1 MEKRR
6 LISLRSVLLQYLVRT
21 ALACLLVAVGWL
33 LVLMLWIQ
41 NGELFLPANQAAQA
55 CQKAAQDVLP
65 GMTAATFD
73 ETQLDSLCR
82 YALFAAPDSSE
93 VLATN
98 MDAGH
103 LQRAMENQ
111 QGKTRWHFGY
121 TQYYMTSKLQD
132 GTVCLLQFDYA
143 VPYADPALRG
153 VLPDMQTV
161 HCILGILLLV
171 GAVVWSTHRTG
182 RFLTRETEKLTAAAQ
197 AVARKDLDSA
207 VFSGAKV
214 REYESALQALQTMGD
229 ELTGSLQKQ
238 WDMEQRQREQIIQLS
253 HKLKTPLTIIE
264 GNAELLAE
272 DALTPE
278 QREQVQAM
286 TAAFLREFGRID
298 VLVCNAG
305 IARQELFT
313 DITEASWREVMGV
326 DLDGVFYC
334 AQAVLPDMLHRKAGK
349 IITLS
354 SMWGQVGASCE
365 VAYSTAKAG
374 VIGLTKALAKEL
386 GPSGITVNCVAP
398 GVIDTE
404 MNGNL
409 PQDIK
414 DELAEETPLERLG
427 TPEDVAQAVWFL
439 ASSAGDFFTGQ
450 ILAPNGG
457 LII

>member
-1 MEKRR
+1 MGIVCRKAKDQAE
-6 LISLRSVLLQYLVRT
+6 
-21 ALACLLVAVGWL
+21 ALAKELAALGVPVKVYVCDVA
-33 LVLMLWIQ
+33 
-41 NGELFLPANQAAQA
+41 
-55 CQKAAQDVLP
+55 
-65 GMTAATFD
+65 
-73 ETQLDSLCR
+73 
-82 YALFAAPDSSE
+82 
-93 VLATN
+93 
-98 MDAGH
+98 
-103 LQRAMENQ
+103 
-111 QGKTRWHFGY
+111 
-121 TQYYMTSKLQD
+121 
-132 GTVCLLQFDYA
+132 
-143 VPYADPALRG
+143 
-153 VLPDMQTV
+153 
-161 HCILGILLLV
+161 
-171 GAVVWSTHRTG
+171 
-182 RFLTRETEKLTAAAQ
+182 
-197 AVARKDLDSA
+197 
-207 VFSGAKV
+207 
-214 REYESALQALQTMGD
+214 
-229 ELTGSLQKQ
+229 
-238 WDMEQRQREQIIQLS
+238 
-253 HKLKTPLTIIE
+253 
-264 GNAELLAE
+264 
-272 DALTPE
+272 

-409 PQDIK
+409 SQDIK

-427 TPEDVAQAVWFL
+427 TPEDVAQAIWFL

-450 ILAPNGG
+450 VLAPNGG
-457 LII
+457 FLI

>member
-1 MEKRR
+1 MG
-6 LISLRSVLLQYLVRT
+6 IV
-21 ALACLLVAVGWL
+21 
-33 LVLMLWIQ
+33 
-41 NGELFLPANQAAQA
+41 
-55 CQKAAQDVLP
+55 CQKAKD
-65 GMTAATFD
+65 
-73 ETQLDSLCR
+73 
-82 YALFAAPDSSE
+82 
-93 VLATN
+93 
-98 MDAGH
+98 
-103 LQRAMENQ
+103 RAE
-111 QGKTRWHFGY
+111 
-121 TQYYMTSKLQD
+121 
-132 GTVCLLQFDYA
+132 A
-143 VPYADPALRG
+143 
-153 VLPDMQTV
+153 
-161 HCILGILLLV
+161 
-171 GAVVWSTHRTG
+171 
-182 RFLTRETEKLTAAAQ
+182 
-197 AVARKDLDSA
+197 
-207 VFSGAKV
+207 
-214 REYESALQALQTMGD
+214 
-229 ELTGSLQKQ
+229 
-238 WDMEQRQREQIIQLS
+238 
-253 HKLKTPLTIIE
+253 
-264 GNAELLAE
+264 LAE
-272 DALTPE
+272 ELAALGVPVKVYVCDVA

-450 ILAPNGG
+450 VLAPNGG
-457 LII
+457 FLI

>member
-1 MEKRR
+1 MGIVCRK
-6 LISLRSVLLQYLVRT
+6 
-21 ALACLLVAVGWL
+21 AKD
-33 LVLMLWIQ
+33 
-41 NGELFLPANQAAQA
+41 QA
-55 CQKAAQDVLP
+55 
-65 GMTAATFD
+65 
-73 ETQLDSLCR
+73 
-82 YALFAAPDSSE
+82 E
-93 VLATN
+93 VLAEEL
-98 MDAGH
+98 AALGVPV
-103 LQRAMENQ
+103 
-111 QGKTRWHFGY
+111 KVY
-121 TQYYMTSKLQD
+121 
-132 GTVCLLQFDYA
+132 VCD
-143 VPYADPALRG
+143 
-153 VLPDMQTV
+153 
-161 HCILGILLLV
+161 
-171 GAVVWSTHRTG
+171 
-182 RFLTRETEKLTAAAQ
+182 
-197 AVARKDLDSA
+197 VA
-207 VFSGAKV
+207 
-214 REYESALQALQTMGD
+214 
-229 ELTGSLQKQ
+229 
-238 WDMEQRQREQIIQLS
+238 
-253 HKLKTPLTIIE
+253 
-264 GNAELLAE
+264 
-272 DALTPE
+272 

-334 AQAVLPDMLHRKAGK
+334 AQAALPDMLHRKAGK

-365 VAYSTAKAG
+365 VAYSAAKAG

-450 ILAPNGG
+450 VLAPNGG

>member
-1 MEKRR
+1 MGIVCRKAKDRAE
-6 LISLRSVLLQYLVRT
+6 
-21 ALACLLVAVGWL
+21 ALAEELAALGVPVKVYVCDVA
-33 LVLMLWIQ
+33 
-41 NGELFLPANQAAQA
+41 
-55 CQKAAQDVLP
+55 
-65 GMTAATFD
+65 
-73 ETQLDSLCR
+73 
-82 YALFAAPDSSE
+82 
-93 VLATN
+93 
-98 MDAGH
+98 
-103 LQRAMENQ
+103 
-111 QGKTRWHFGY
+111 
-121 TQYYMTSKLQD
+121 
-132 GTVCLLQFDYA
+132 
-143 VPYADPALRG
+143 
-153 VLPDMQTV
+153 
-161 HCILGILLLV
+161 
-171 GAVVWSTHRTG
+171 
-182 RFLTRETEKLTAAAQ
+182 
-197 AVARKDLDSA
+197 
-207 VFSGAKV
+207 
-214 REYESALQALQTMGD
+214 
-229 ELTGSLQKQ
+229 
-238 WDMEQRQREQIIQLS
+238 
-253 HKLKTPLTIIE
+253 
-264 GNAELLAE
+264 
-272 DALTPE
+272 

-409 PQDIK
+409 SQDIK

>member
-1 MEKRR
+1 MWSCSASMSEPMTTTTN
-6 LISLRSVLLQYLVRT
+6 SV
-21 ALACLLVAVGWL
+21 
-33 LVLMLWIQ
+33 
-41 NGELFLPANQAAQA
+41 P
-55 CQKAAQDVLP
+55 KAALIT
-65 GMTAATFD
+65 GGSRGIGAA
-73 ETQLDSLCR
+73 CAR
-82 YALFAAPDSSE
+82 LFAQQGYGVGIVCRKAKDQAE
-93 VLATN
+93 VLAEEL
-98 MDAGH
+98 AALGVPV
-103 LQRAMENQ
+103 
-111 QGKTRWHFGY
+111 KVY
-121 TQYYMTSKLQD
+121 
-132 GTVCLLQFDYA
+132 VCD
-143 VPYADPALRG
+143 
-153 VLPDMQTV
+153 
-161 HCILGILLLV
+161 
-171 GAVVWSTHRTG
+171 
-182 RFLTRETEKLTAAAQ
+182 
-197 AVARKDLDSA
+197 VA
-207 VFSGAKV
+207 
-214 REYESALQALQTMGD
+214 
-229 ELTGSLQKQ
+229 
-238 WDMEQRQREQIIQLS
+238 
-253 HKLKTPLTIIE
+253 
-264 GNAELLAE
+264 
-272 DALTPE
+272 

-326 DLDGVFYC
+326 DLDGMFYC
-334 AQAVLPDMLHRKAGK
+334 AQAALPDMLHRKAGK

-450 ILAPNGG
+450 VLAPNGG

>member
-1 MEKRR
+1 MWSCSASMSEPMTTTTNSVPKAALITGGSRGIGAACAR
-6 LISLRSVLLQYLVRT
+6 LFAQQGYGVGIVCRKAKDQAE
-21 ALACLLVAVGWL
+21 ALAEELAALGVPVKVYVCDVA
-33 LVLMLWIQ
+33 
-41 NGELFLPANQAAQA
+41 
-55 CQKAAQDVLP
+55 
-65 GMTAATFD
+65 
-73 ETQLDSLCR
+73 
-82 YALFAAPDSSE
+82 
-93 VLATN
+93 
-98 MDAGH
+98 
-103 LQRAMENQ
+103 
-111 QGKTRWHFGY
+111 
-121 TQYYMTSKLQD
+121 
-132 GTVCLLQFDYA
+132 
-143 VPYADPALRG
+143 
-153 VLPDMQTV
+153 
-161 HCILGILLLV
+161 
-171 GAVVWSTHRTG
+171 
-182 RFLTRETEKLTAAAQ
+182 
-197 AVARKDLDSA
+197 
-207 VFSGAKV
+207 
-214 REYESALQALQTMGD
+214 
-229 ELTGSLQKQ
+229 
-238 WDMEQRQREQIIQLS
+238 
-253 HKLKTPLTIIE
+253 
-264 GNAELLAE
+264 
-272 DALTPE
+272 

-334 AQAVLPDMLHRKAGK
+334 AQAALPDMLHRKAGK

-450 ILAPNGG
+450 VLAPNGG

>member
-1 MEKRR
+1 MSEPMTATTNSVPKAALITGGSRGIGAACAR
-6 LISLRSVLLQYLVRT
+6 LFARQGYG
-21 ALACLLVAVGWL
+21 VGI
-33 LVLMLWIQ
+33 V
-41 NGELFLPANQAAQA
+41 
-55 CQKAAQDVLP
+55 CQKAKD
-65 GMTAATFD
+65 
-73 ETQLDSLCR
+73 
-82 YALFAAPDSSE
+82 
-93 VLATN
+93 
-98 MDAGH
+98 
-103 LQRAMENQ
+103 RAE
-111 QGKTRWHFGY
+111 
-121 TQYYMTSKLQD
+121 
-132 GTVCLLQFDYA
+132 A
-143 VPYADPALRG
+143 
-153 VLPDMQTV
+153 
-161 HCILGILLLV
+161 
-171 GAVVWSTHRTG
+171 
-182 RFLTRETEKLTAAAQ
+182 
-197 AVARKDLDSA
+197 
-207 VFSGAKV
+207 
-214 REYESALQALQTMGD
+214 
-229 ELTGSLQKQ
+229 
-238 WDMEQRQREQIIQLS
+238 
-253 HKLKTPLTIIE
+253 
-264 GNAELLAE
+264 LAE
-272 DALTPE
+272 ELAALGVPVKVYVCDVA
-278 QREQVQAM
+278 QQEQVQAM

-313 DITEASWREVMGV
+313 DITEAGWREVMGV

-450 ILAPNGG
+450 VLAPNGG

>member
-1 MEKRR
+1 MGIVCRKAKDRAE
-6 LISLRSVLLQYLVRT
+6 
-21 ALACLLVAVGWL
+21 ALAEELAALGVPVKVYVCDVA
-33 LVLMLWIQ
+33 
-41 NGELFLPANQAAQA
+41 
-55 CQKAAQDVLP
+55 
-65 GMTAATFD
+65 
-73 ETQLDSLCR
+73 
-82 YALFAAPDSSE
+82 
-93 VLATN
+93 
-98 MDAGH
+98 
-103 LQRAMENQ
+103 
-111 QGKTRWHFGY
+111 
-121 TQYYMTSKLQD
+121 
-132 GTVCLLQFDYA
+132 
-143 VPYADPALRG
+143 
-153 VLPDMQTV
+153 
-161 HCILGILLLV
+161 
-171 GAVVWSTHRTG
+171 
-182 RFLTRETEKLTAAAQ
+182 
-197 AVARKDLDSA
+197 
-207 VFSGAKV
+207 
-214 REYESALQALQTMGD
+214 
-229 ELTGSLQKQ
+229 
-238 WDMEQRQREQIIQLS
+238 
-253 HKLKTPLTIIE
+253 
-264 GNAELLAE
+264 
-272 DALTPE
+272 

-409 PQDIK
+409 SQDIK

-450 ILAPNGG
+450 VLAPNGG

>member
-1 MEKRR
+1 MSEPMTTTTNSAPKAALITGGSRGIGAACAR
-6 LISLRSVLLQYLVRT
+6 LFAQQGYGVGIVCRKAKDRAE
-21 ALACLLVAVGWL
+21 ALAEELAALGVPVKVYVCDVA
-33 LVLMLWIQ
+33 
-41 NGELFLPANQAAQA
+41 
-55 CQKAAQDVLP
+55 
-65 GMTAATFD
+65 
-73 ETQLDSLCR
+73 
-82 YALFAAPDSSE
+82 
-93 VLATN
+93 
-98 MDAGH
+98 
-103 LQRAMENQ
+103 
-111 QGKTRWHFGY
+111 
-121 TQYYMTSKLQD
+121 
-132 GTVCLLQFDYA
+132 
-143 VPYADPALRG
+143 
-153 VLPDMQTV
+153 
-161 HCILGILLLV
+161 
-171 GAVVWSTHRTG
+171 
-182 RFLTRETEKLTAAAQ
+182 
-197 AVARKDLDSA
+197 
-207 VFSGAKV
+207 
-214 REYESALQALQTMGD
+214 
-229 ELTGSLQKQ
+229 
-238 WDMEQRQREQIIQLS
+238 
-253 HKLKTPLTIIE
+253 
-264 GNAELLAE
+264 
-272 DALTPE
+272 

-450 ILAPNGG
+450 VLAPNGG

>member
-1 MEKRR
+1 MGIVCRKAKDQAE
-6 LISLRSVLLQYLVRT
+6 
-21 ALACLLVAVGWL
+21 ALAEELAALSVPVKVYVCDVA
-33 LVLMLWIQ
+33 
-41 NGELFLPANQAAQA
+41 
-55 CQKAAQDVLP
+55 
-65 GMTAATFD
+65 
-73 ETQLDSLCR
+73 
-82 YALFAAPDSSE
+82 
-93 VLATN
+93 
-98 MDAGH
+98 
-103 LQRAMENQ
+103 
-111 QGKTRWHFGY
+111 
-121 TQYYMTSKLQD
+121 
-132 GTVCLLQFDYA
+132 
-143 VPYADPALRG
+143 
-153 VLPDMQTV
+153 
-161 HCILGILLLV
+161 
-171 GAVVWSTHRTG
+171 
-182 RFLTRETEKLTAAAQ
+182 
-197 AVARKDLDSA
+197 
-207 VFSGAKV
+207 
-214 REYESALQALQTMGD
+214 
-229 ELTGSLQKQ
+229 
-238 WDMEQRQREQIIQLS
+238 
-253 HKLKTPLTIIE
+253 
-264 GNAELLAE
+264 
-272 DALTPE
+272 

-286 TAAFLREFGRID
+286 TAAFLRDFGRID

-313 DITEASWREVMGV
+313 DITEAGWREVMGV

-450 ILAPNGG
+450 VLAPNGG

>member
-1 MEKRR
+1 MGIVCRK
-6 LISLRSVLLQYLVRT
+6 
-21 ALACLLVAVGWL
+21 AKD
-33 LVLMLWIQ
+33 
-41 NGELFLPANQAAQA
+41 QA
-55 CQKAAQDVLP
+55 
-65 GMTAATFD
+65 
-73 ETQLDSLCR
+73 
-82 YALFAAPDSSE
+82 E
-93 VLATN
+93 VLAKEL
-98 MDAGH
+98 AALGVPV
-103 LQRAMENQ
+103 
-111 QGKTRWHFGY
+111 KVY
-121 TQYYMTSKLQD
+121 
-132 GTVCLLQFDYA
+132 VCD
-143 VPYADPALRG
+143 
-153 VLPDMQTV
+153 
-161 HCILGILLLV
+161 
-171 GAVVWSTHRTG
+171 
-182 RFLTRETEKLTAAAQ
+182 
-197 AVARKDLDSA
+197 VA
-207 VFSGAKV
+207 
-214 REYESALQALQTMGD
+214 
-229 ELTGSLQKQ
+229 
-238 WDMEQRQREQIIQLS
+238 
-253 HKLKTPLTIIE
+253 
-264 GNAELLAE
+264 
-272 DALTPE
+272 

-450 ILAPNGG
+450 VLAPNGG
-457 LII
+457 FLI

>member
-1 MEKRR
+1 MGIVCRKAKDQAE
-6 LISLRSVLLQYLVRT
+6 
-21 ALACLLVAVGWL
+21 ALAEELADLGVPVKVYVCDVA
-33 LVLMLWIQ
+33 
-41 NGELFLPANQAAQA
+41 
-55 CQKAAQDVLP
+55 
-65 GMTAATFD
+65 
-73 ETQLDSLCR
+73 
-82 YALFAAPDSSE
+82 
-93 VLATN
+93 
-98 MDAGH
+98 
-103 LQRAMENQ
+103 
-111 QGKTRWHFGY
+111 
-121 TQYYMTSKLQD
+121 
-132 GTVCLLQFDYA
+132 
-143 VPYADPALRG
+143 
-153 VLPDMQTV
+153 
-161 HCILGILLLV
+161 
-171 GAVVWSTHRTG
+171 
-182 RFLTRETEKLTAAAQ
+182 
-197 AVARKDLDSA
+197 
-207 VFSGAKV
+207 
-214 REYESALQALQTMGD
+214 
-229 ELTGSLQKQ
+229 
-238 WDMEQRQREQIIQLS
+238 
-253 HKLKTPLTIIE
+253 
-264 GNAELLAE
+264 
-272 DALTPE
+272 

-409 PQDIK
+409 SQDIK

>member
-1 MEKRR
+1 MGIVCRKAKDQAE
-6 LISLRSVLLQYLVRT
+6 
-21 ALACLLVAVGWL
+21 ALAEELAALGVPVKVYVCDVA
-33 LVLMLWIQ
+33 
-41 NGELFLPANQAAQA
+41 
-55 CQKAAQDVLP
+55 
-65 GMTAATFD
+65 
-73 ETQLDSLCR
+73 
-82 YALFAAPDSSE
+82 
-93 VLATN
+93 
-98 MDAGH
+98 
-103 LQRAMENQ
+103 
-111 QGKTRWHFGY
+111 
-121 TQYYMTSKLQD
+121 
-132 GTVCLLQFDYA
+132 
-143 VPYADPALRG
+143 
-153 VLPDMQTV
+153 
-161 HCILGILLLV
+161 
-171 GAVVWSTHRTG
+171 
-182 RFLTRETEKLTAAAQ
+182 
-197 AVARKDLDSA
+197 
-207 VFSGAKV
+207 
-214 REYESALQALQTMGD
+214 
-229 ELTGSLQKQ
+229 
-238 WDMEQRQREQIIQLS
+238 
-253 HKLKTPLTIIE
+253 
-264 GNAELLAE
+264 
-272 DALTPE
+272 

-298 VLVCNAG
+298 VLVCNAS

-334 AQAVLPDMLHRKAGK
+334 AQAALPDMLHRKAGK

-409 PQDIK
+409 SQDIK

-450 ILAPNGG
+450 VLAPNGG

>member
-1 MEKRR
+1 MGIVCRK
-6 LISLRSVLLQYLVRT
+6 
-21 ALACLLVAVGWL
+21 AKD
-33 LVLMLWIQ
+33 
-41 NGELFLPANQAAQA
+41 QA
-55 CQKAAQDVLP
+55 
-65 GMTAATFD
+65 
-73 ETQLDSLCR
+73 
-82 YALFAAPDSSE
+82 E
-93 VLATN
+93 VLAEEL
-98 MDAGH
+98 AALGVPV
-103 LQRAMENQ
+103 
-111 QGKTRWHFGY
+111 KVY
-121 TQYYMTSKLQD
+121 
-132 GTVCLLQFDYA
+132 VCD
-143 VPYADPALRG
+143 
-153 VLPDMQTV
+153 
-161 HCILGILLLV
+161 
-171 GAVVWSTHRTG
+171 
-182 RFLTRETEKLTAAAQ
+182 
-197 AVARKDLDSA
+197 VA
-207 VFSGAKV
+207 
-214 REYESALQALQTMGD
+214 
-229 ELTGSLQKQ
+229 
-238 WDMEQRQREQIIQLS
+238 
-253 HKLKTPLTIIE
+253 
-264 GNAELLAE
+264 
-272 DALTPE
+272 

-450 ILAPNGG
+450 VLAPNGG

>member
-1 MEKRR
+1 MGIVCRKAKDQAE
-6 LISLRSVLLQYLVRT
+6 
-21 ALACLLVAVGWL
+21 ALAQELAALGVPVKVYVCDVA
-33 LVLMLWIQ
+33 
-41 NGELFLPANQAAQA
+41 
-55 CQKAAQDVLP
+55 
-65 GMTAATFD
+65 
-73 ETQLDSLCR
+73 
-82 YALFAAPDSSE
+82 
-93 VLATN
+93 
-98 MDAGH
+98 
-103 LQRAMENQ
+103 
-111 QGKTRWHFGY
+111 
-121 TQYYMTSKLQD
+121 
-132 GTVCLLQFDYA
+132 
-143 VPYADPALRG
+143 
-153 VLPDMQTV
+153 
-161 HCILGILLLV
+161 
-171 GAVVWSTHRTG
+171 
-182 RFLTRETEKLTAAAQ
+182 
-197 AVARKDLDSA
+197 
-207 VFSGAKV
+207 
-214 REYESALQALQTMGD
+214 
-229 ELTGSLQKQ
+229 
-238 WDMEQRQREQIIQLS
+238 
-253 HKLKTPLTIIE
+253 
-264 GNAELLAE
+264 
-272 DALTPE
+272 

-450 ILAPNGG
+450 VLAPNGG

>member
-1 MEKRR
+1 MGIVCRKAKDQAE
-6 LISLRSVLLQYLVRT
+6 
-21 ALACLLVAVGWL
+21 ALA
-33 LVLMLWIQ
+33 
-41 NGELFLPANQAAQA
+41 E
-55 CQKAAQDVLP
+55 
-65 GMTAATFD
+65 
-73 ETQLDSLCR
+73 E
-82 YALFAAPDSSE
+82 
-93 VLATN
+93 LATL
-98 MDAGH
+98 GVPV
-103 LQRAMENQ
+103 
-111 QGKTRWHFGY
+111 KVY
-121 TQYYMTSKLQD
+121 
-132 GTVCLLQFDYA
+132 VCD
-143 VPYADPALRG
+143 
-153 VLPDMQTV
+153 
-161 HCILGILLLV
+161 
-171 GAVVWSTHRTG
+171 
-182 RFLTRETEKLTAAAQ
+182 
-197 AVARKDLDSA
+197 VA
-207 VFSGAKV
+207 
-214 REYESALQALQTMGD
+214 
-229 ELTGSLQKQ
+229 
-238 WDMEQRQREQIIQLS
+238 
-253 HKLKTPLTIIE
+253 
-264 GNAELLAE
+264 
-272 DALTPE
+272 

-334 AQAVLPDMLHRKAGK
+334 AQAALPDMLHRKAGK

-409 PQDIK
+409 SQDIK

-450 ILAPNGG
+450 VLAPNGG

>member
-1 MEKRR
+1 MTNSVPKAALITGGSRGIGAACAR
-6 LISLRSVLLQYLVRT
+6 LFAQQGYGVGIVCRKARDQAE
-21 ALACLLVAVGWL
+21 ALAEELAALGVPVKVYVCDVA
-33 LVLMLWIQ
+33 
-41 NGELFLPANQAAQA
+41 
-55 CQKAAQDVLP
+55 
-65 GMTAATFD
+65 
-73 ETQLDSLCR
+73 
-82 YALFAAPDSSE
+82 
-93 VLATN
+93 
-98 MDAGH
+98 
-103 LQRAMENQ
+103 
-111 QGKTRWHFGY
+111 
-121 TQYYMTSKLQD
+121 
-132 GTVCLLQFDYA
+132 
-143 VPYADPALRG
+143 
-153 VLPDMQTV
+153 
-161 HCILGILLLV
+161 
-171 GAVVWSTHRTG
+171 
-182 RFLTRETEKLTAAAQ
+182 
-197 AVARKDLDSA
+197 
-207 VFSGAKV
+207 
-214 REYESALQALQTMGD
+214 
-229 ELTGSLQKQ
+229 
-238 WDMEQRQREQIIQLS
+238 
-253 HKLKTPLTIIE
+253 
-264 GNAELLAE
+264 
-272 DALTPE
+272 

-286 TAAFLREFGRID
+286 TAAFLRDFGRID

-409 PQDIK
+409 SQDIK
-414 DELAEETPLERLG
+414 DELTEETPLERLG

-450 ILAPNGG
+450 VLAPNGG

>member
-1 MEKRR
+1 MGIVCRKAKDQAE
-6 LISLRSVLLQYLVRT
+6 
-21 ALACLLVAVGWL
+21 ALAEELAALGVPVKVYVCDVA
-33 LVLMLWIQ
+33 
-41 NGELFLPANQAAQA
+41 
-55 CQKAAQDVLP
+55 
-65 GMTAATFD
+65 
-73 ETQLDSLCR
+73 
-82 YALFAAPDSSE
+82 
-93 VLATN
+93 
-98 MDAGH
+98 
-103 LQRAMENQ
+103 
-111 QGKTRWHFGY
+111 
-121 TQYYMTSKLQD
+121 
-132 GTVCLLQFDYA
+132 
-143 VPYADPALRG
+143 
-153 VLPDMQTV
+153 
-161 HCILGILLLV
+161 
-171 GAVVWSTHRTG
+171 
-182 RFLTRETEKLTAAAQ
+182 
-197 AVARKDLDSA
+197 
-207 VFSGAKV
+207 
-214 REYESALQALQTMGD
+214 
-229 ELTGSLQKQ
+229 
-238 WDMEQRQREQIIQLS
+238 
-253 HKLKTPLTIIE
+253 
-264 GNAELLAE
+264 
-272 DALTPE
+272 

-450 ILAPNGG
+450 VLAPNGG

>member
-1 MEKRR
+1 MGIVCRKAKDQAE
-6 LISLRSVLLQYLVRT
+6 
-21 ALACLLVAVGWL
+21 ALAEELAALGVPVKVYVCDVA
-33 LVLMLWIQ
+33 
-41 NGELFLPANQAAQA
+41 
-55 CQKAAQDVLP
+55 
-65 GMTAATFD
+65 
-73 ETQLDSLCR
+73 
-82 YALFAAPDSSE
+82 
-93 VLATN
+93 
-98 MDAGH
+98 
-103 LQRAMENQ
+103 
-111 QGKTRWHFGY
+111 
-121 TQYYMTSKLQD
+121 
-132 GTVCLLQFDYA
+132 
-143 VPYADPALRG
+143 
-153 VLPDMQTV
+153 
-161 HCILGILLLV
+161 
-171 GAVVWSTHRTG
+171 
-182 RFLTRETEKLTAAAQ
+182 
-197 AVARKDLDSA
+197 
-207 VFSGAKV
+207 
-214 REYESALQALQTMGD
+214 
-229 ELTGSLQKQ
+229 
-238 WDMEQRQREQIIQLS
+238 
-253 HKLKTPLTIIE
+253 
-264 GNAELLAE
+264 
-272 DALTPE
+272 

-286 TAAFLREFGRID
+286 TAAFLQEFGRID

-409 PQDIK
+409 SQDIK

-450 ILAPNGG
+450 VLAPNGG

>member
-1 MEKRR
+1 MGIVCRK
-6 LISLRSVLLQYLVRT
+6 
-21 ALACLLVAVGWL
+21 AKD
-33 LVLMLWIQ
+33 
-41 NGELFLPANQAAQA
+41 QA
-55 CQKAAQDVLP
+55 
-65 GMTAATFD
+65 
-73 ETQLDSLCR
+73 
-82 YALFAAPDSSE
+82 E
-93 VLATN
+93 VLAEEL
-98 MDAGH
+98 AALGVPV
-103 LQRAMENQ
+103 
-111 QGKTRWHFGY
+111 KVY
-121 TQYYMTSKLQD
+121 
-132 GTVCLLQFDYA
+132 VCD
-143 VPYADPALRG
+143 
-153 VLPDMQTV
+153 
-161 HCILGILLLV
+161 
-171 GAVVWSTHRTG
+171 
-182 RFLTRETEKLTAAAQ
+182 
-197 AVARKDLDSA
+197 VA
-207 VFSGAKV
+207 
-214 REYESALQALQTMGD
+214 
-229 ELTGSLQKQ
+229 
-238 WDMEQRQREQIIQLS
+238 
-253 HKLKTPLTIIE
+253 
-264 GNAELLAE
+264 
-272 DALTPE
+272 

-286 TAAFLREFGRID
+286 TAAFLREFDRID

-450 ILAPNGG
+450 VLAPNGG

>member
-1 MEKRR
+1 MWSCSASMSEPMTATTN
-6 LISLRSVLLQYLVRT
+6 SV
-21 ALACLLVAVGWL
+21 
-33 LVLMLWIQ
+33 
-41 NGELFLPANQAAQA
+41 P
-55 CQKAAQDVLP
+55 KAALIT
-65 GMTAATFD
+65 GGSRGIGAA
-73 ETQLDSLCR
+73 CAR
-82 YALFAAPDSSE
+82 LFARQGYGVGIVCRKAKDQAE
-93 VLATN
+93 VLAEEL
-98 MDAGH
+98 AALGVPV
-103 LQRAMENQ
+103 
-111 QGKTRWHFGY
+111 KVY
-121 TQYYMTSKLQD
+121 
-132 GTVCLLQFDYA
+132 VCD
-143 VPYADPALRG
+143 
-153 VLPDMQTV
+153 
-161 HCILGILLLV
+161 
-171 GAVVWSTHRTG
+171 
-182 RFLTRETEKLTAAAQ
+182 
-197 AVARKDLDSA
+197 VA
-207 VFSGAKV
+207 
-214 REYESALQALQTMGD
+214 
-229 ELTGSLQKQ
+229 
-238 WDMEQRQREQIIQLS
+238 
-253 HKLKTPLTIIE
+253 
-264 GNAELLAE
+264 
-272 DALTPE
+272 
-278 QREQVQAM
+278 QREQVQTM
-286 TAAFLREFGRID
+286 TAAFLRDFGRID

-450 ILAPNGG
+450 VLAPNGG